1 MEGHNSIIYKIW
13 LNRDETLL
21 YSCSDDST
29 IKIWD
34 LETYEEIEELCMEI
48 DINESIYDMYVSNDE
63 SLLIS
68 C

>member
-13 LNRDETLL
+13 INHDETLL

-34 LETYEEIEELCMEI
+34 LETHDEIEELCMNVDHMESVF
-48 DINESIYDMYVSNDE
+48 DIYVTDNE